1 MSTTVSAAP
10 SKKTGKTNVRWLVAV
25 VCALGL
31 AINYI
36 DRSAISVSLPFMTE
50 DFHLTAS
57 EQGLILSAFSWTY
70 ALMQIPVGSLID
82 RFGEKVMF
90 GASVFLW
97 SVVTLLT
104 AVARSFGFLLGLRLG
119 LGIGEAGAYPSSAK
133 TVSRW
138 FPQRERARATSIYDS
153 GARIGSAI
161 ATPVIAAIIGLWG
174 WHMVFLIAGVLG
186 ILWSIGWWALYK
198 MPEDSKSV
206 SAEELELIN
215 EDLRKL
221 PTSSSAAAASGRP
234 VKVARLL
241 TKRTVWAMMI
251 GFFCVNFMVTFFL
264 TWFPTYLVK
273 ERGFDLIKLGLFGAI
288 PPICAILGSYLGG
301 FANDFLIKRGWSV
314 TKARKTCLVIGML
327 GCALIGLSAMAPA
340 AWQALVLMSIS
351 YLASSFTITTI
362 WCLPADV
369 VPTSTV
375 GVLGGTQNFFS
386 NIGSALSP
394 IIVGALYQATGSFV
408 IPLAL
413 SGVVCIVGALTF
425 GIVLPKVDQ
434 IEFREDEFVPA
445 KA

>member
-1 MSTTVSAAP
+1 MSTRIGVTRKP
-10 SKKTGKTNVRWLVAV
+10 GRTNVRWLIAV

-97 SVVTLLT
+97 SVFTLLT
-104 AVARSFGFLLGLRLG
+104 AIARSFGFLLGLRLG

-153 GARIGSAI
+153 GARIGTAV

-174 WHMVFLIAGVLG
+174 WHMVFLIAGILG
-186 ILWSIGWWALYK
+186 VFWAIGWWALYRT
-198 MPEDSKSV
+198 PEMAASV
-206 SAEELELIN
+206 GAAEMEIIN
-215 EDLRKL
+215 EDAAVIAAGA
-221 PTSSSAAAASGRP
+221 TSAAASSGRP

-264 TWFPTYLVK
+264 TWFPTYLVS
-273 ERGFDLIKLGLFGAI
+273 ERGFDLLKLGVFGAI
-288 PPICAILGSYLGG
+288 PPICSILGSYLGG
-301 FANDFLIKRGWSV
+301 FLNDFLIKRGWTV

-327 GCALIGLSAMAPA
+327 CCALIGLSAVAPA

-351 YLASSFTITTI
+351 YAASSFTITTI

-394 IIVGALYQATGSFV
+394 IIVGAIYQATGSFV

-413 SGVVCIVGALTF
+413 AGIVCVIGALTF
-425 GIVLPKVDQ
+425 GIVLPRVEQ
-434 IEFREDEFVPA
+434 IRFREDEFVAA
-445 KA
+445 KD

>member
-1 MSTTVSAAP
+1 MSTPARTVTRKPGA
-10 SKKTGKTNVRWLVAV
+10 TNVRWLIAV

-36 DRSAISVSLPFMTE
+36 DRSAISVSLPFMTQ
-50 DFHLTAS
+50 DFHLTPS

-97 SVVTLLT
+97 SVFTLLT
-104 AVARSFGFLLGLRLG
+104 AAARSFGFLLGLRLG

-153 GARIGSAI
+153 GARIGTAV

-186 ILWSIGWWALYK
+186 VLWAIGWWAMYK
-198 MPEDSKSV
+198 MPVDAKSV
-206 SAEELELIN
+206 GVAEMEIIT
-215 EDLRKL
+215 ED
-221 PTSSSAAAASGRP
+221 AAVAASSGPAAGDRP

-273 ERGFDLIKLGLFGAI
+273 ERGFDLLKLGVFGAI

-301 FANDFLIKRGWSV
+301 FANDLLLKRGWSV
-314 TKARKTCLVIGML
+314 TKARKTCLVVGML
-327 GCALIGLSAMAPA
+327 ACALIGFSAAAPA

-351 YLASSFTITTI
+351 YMASSFTITTI

-394 IIVGALYQATGSFV
+394 IIIGAIYQATGSFV

-413 SGVVCIVGALTF
+413 AGIVCVVGALTF
-425 GIVLPKVDQ
+425 GLVLPKVEQ
-434 IEFREDEFVPA
+434 IPFREDEFVAA